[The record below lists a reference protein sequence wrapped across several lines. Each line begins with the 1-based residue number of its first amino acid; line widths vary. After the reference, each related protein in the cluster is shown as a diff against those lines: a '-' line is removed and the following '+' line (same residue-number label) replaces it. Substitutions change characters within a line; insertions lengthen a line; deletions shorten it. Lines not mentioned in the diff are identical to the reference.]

1 MSDSIQFL
9 FVLVVA
15 PAVALFGAT
24 FVPGVRRGL
33 RPVVLAAATA
43 SAVAALALLVAGLWI
58 EGAGSFERVLL
69 QGPADEALVRV
80 DSLTLPLFPMAALT
94 WLCGLVIAPAR
105 SFAADSARRSS
116 LAFLAMAL
124 AFATASPQFLAFLIA
139 VASLVFLLEHRRV
152 ERVRRVAG
160 VYLSA
165 SLLLFV
171 AGASLLAAGD
181 GLESAGLWL
190 IVAGL
195 LVRKGIVPLHSWM
208 PDVFERGHLVPALLF
223 NAPQVGTYAAAVIVL
238 PSAPEGALTL
248 IAVASLITTLYGALL
263 AAVEPDTRRAFGY
276 LFMSQSAL
284 VLVGLGSGLE
294 NGVAGSLAVWV
305 AAGLS
310 MTGLGLTI
318 AALELRRGRL
328 SLRDHH
334 GGYEQMPLL
343 AASFLVF
350 GLASVGF
357 PGTLG
362 FLGEELLI
370 AGSVERFT
378 FVGFV
383 VVAATALNGVTV
395 LKMYFSLFCGKPD
408 GHPALALRGRE
419 TAVFAVLAALLVAG
433 GLFPKNLVD
442 SRVDA
447 AEAILGAAAA
457 ETGGRGG

>member
-1 MSDSIQFL
+1 
-9 FVLVVA
+9 VA
-15 PAVALFGAT
+15 GAY
-24 FVPGVRRGL
+24 
-33 RPVVLAAATA
+33 LAA
-43 SAVAALALLVAGLWI
+43 SA
-58 EGAGSFERVLL
+58 
-69 QGPADEALVRV
+69 
-80 DSLTLPLFPMAALT
+80 
-94 WLCGLVIAPAR
+94 
-105 SFAADSARRSS
+105 
-116 LAFLAMAL
+116 
-124 AFATASPQFLAFLIA
+124 
-139 VASLVFLLEHRRV
+139 
-152 ERVRRVAG
+152 
-160 VYLSA
+160 
-165 SLLLFV
+165 LLFV
-171 AGASLLAAGD
+171 AGAALLWFGDSLQA
-181 GLESAGLWL
+181 AGLWL
-190 IVAGL
+190 IVGGL
-195 LVRKGIVPLHSWM
+195 LIRKGIVPVHSWM
-208 PDVFERGHLVPALLF
+208 PESFERGHLVPALLF

-238 PSAPEGALTL
+238 PSAPDGALTT
-248 IAVASLITTLYGALL
+248 IAIASLVTTMYGALL
-263 AAVEPDTRRAFGY
+263 AVVEPDTRRAFGY

-294 NGVAGSLAVWV
+294 DGVAGSLAVWV

-357 PGTLG
+357 PGTMG
-362 FLGEELLI
+362 FLGEELLV

-408 GHPALALRGRE
+408 GHMALALRGRE
-419 TAVFAVLAALLVAG
+419 TAAFAALAAILVAG

-442 SRVDA
+442 SRLDA
-447 AEAILGAAAA
+447 AAAILGDSEPREATEA
-457 ETGGRGG
+457 R